1 MIDIKKIRKDPEK
14 LKIQMMNRGE
24 NFKLTDIDDVSKYD
38 NLKRKLLIDCEAL
51 KNNKNEKSL
60 QISKLVKE
68 HKDVIYERDEIK
80 KLSNKIKE
88 YDAKI
93 QEVEKNINEIMISI
107 PNIPHESVP
116 QGVNYEDNIEIRRWG
131 KPREFNFEPKAH
143 WELGVDNEIL
153 EFERAS
159 KISGPRF
166 TIYKGL
172 GARLERSLINYFLDK
187 HIYDNGY
194 SEIFCPYI
202 VNDKSM
208 FGTGQLPKFEE
219 SLFKIK
225 DTNYYLIPTSE
236 VSVTNIHSDEILD
249 GNKLPL
255 KYVSYSACFRDESSS
270 AGRDNR
276 GLIRQHQF
284 NKIELVKISKPDNSY
299 DELEKL
305 VKDVE
310 MVLQELNLPYRVIK
324 ICTGD
329 LGFAAA
335 LKYDIEV
342 WMPSYN
348 RYVEISSCSNFED
361 FQARRANIK
370 YKENDKSKP
379 QYVHTI
385 NGSGLAVGRTV
396 AAVLEN
402 YQNQDESIEV
412 PKVLIDY
419 MRADI
424 IKK

>member
-14 LKIQMMNRGE
+14 FKIRMMNRGE
-24 NFKLTDIDDVSKYD
+24 NFKLTDIDEVSKYD
-38 NLKRKLLIDCEAL
+38 NLKRKLLLDSEIL

-60 QISKLVKE
+60 QISELVKE
-68 HKDVIYERDEIK
+68 HKDVTYERDEIK

-93 QEVEKNINEIMISI
+93 QEVEKNINEIMINI

-116 QGVNYEDNIEIRRWG
+116 KGVNYEDNIEIRRWG
-131 KPREFNFEPKAH
+131 KPRVFNFEPKAH

-153 EFERAS
+153 EFEKAS

-219 SLFKIK
+219 SLFKLK

-249 GNKLPL
+249 GNRLPI

-370 YKENDKSKP
+370 YKENNKSKP

-385 NGSGLAVGRTV
+385 NGSGVAVGRAL

-402 YQNQDESIEV
+402 FQNQDGSIEV
-412 PKVLIDY
+412 PKVLINY
-419 MRADI
+419 MRTNI